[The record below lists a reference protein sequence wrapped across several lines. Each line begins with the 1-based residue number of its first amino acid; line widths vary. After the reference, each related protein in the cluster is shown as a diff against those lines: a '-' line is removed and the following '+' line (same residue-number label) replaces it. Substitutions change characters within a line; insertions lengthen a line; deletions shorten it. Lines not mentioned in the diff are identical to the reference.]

1 MSTKSELRTQML
13 ALRNGLSEDYR
24 SVAADRL
31 AQQLISCSPLL
42 TVQTI
47 MTYAPFGSELD
58 PNRFLSY
65 QSSGLFATDQ
75 LRLVYPR
82 VLDETSMSAY
92 TCTPDELVSS
102 YRAIPEPS
110 QNAPQCALDEI
121 DAILVP
127 GVAFDAR
134 GYRIGYGKGY
144 YDRFLA
150 ELLAESNHRPA
161 LIGIT
166 YSETVVDDALPDEH
180 DVAVDYLVTPETLFD
195 CS

>member
-1 MSTKSELRTQML
+1 MGTKSELRTQML
-13 ALRNGLSEDYR
+13 ALRNGLSEEYR
-24 SVAADRL
+24 SLASDRV
-31 AQQLISCSPLL
+31 AQQLISCSALL
-42 TVQTI
+42 TAQTI
-47 MTYAPFGSELD
+47 MTYAPFGSELN

-92 TCTPDELVSS
+92 TCTPDDLVSG
-102 YRAIPEPS
+102 YRAIHEPPHD
-110 QNAPQCALDEI
+110 APQCVLDEI
-121 DAILVP
+121 DVILVP
-127 GVAFDAR
+127 GVAFDTR

-144 YDRFLA
+144 YDCFLA

-166 YSETVVDDALPDEH
+166 YSESVVDDALFDEH
-180 DVAVDYLVTPETLFD
+180 DVAVDYLVTPEALFD
-195 CS
+195 CR